1 MGSGATAVVVDEW
14 PLVRLGVTQTLRSC
28 GVRVVAEASHGEEAV
43 HLAQGLGAT
52 YLFLGA
58 VRDTALPELVR
69 RAVAGE
75 PPVRVVVLVDHVG
88 REELAAV
95 VSHGVDALLQRTS
108 RPEEITDALA
118 RIERGERVVAP
129 ALLSLLVGVLG
140 PAASGGEQ
148 SLEGGGLTRK
158 EIEVLAR
165 VANGMSNKEIA
176 DALFITPATVKTHLA
191 HIYTKLGVA
200 GRQEALARAVALG
213 LLS

>member
-1 MGSGATAVVVDEW
+1 MASGATAVVVDEW

-58 VRDTALPELVR
+58 VRDTPVAELVR

-75 PPVRVVVLVDHVG
+75 PPVRVIVLVEHMSRD
-88 REELAAV
+88 ELAGV
-95 VSHGVDALLQRTS
+95 LSFGVDALLLRTS
-108 RPEEITDALA
+108 RPEEVADALA
-118 RIERGERVVAP
+118 RVERGERVVAP

-140 PAASGGEQ
+140 PAGDEVEAVSA
-148 SLEGGGLTRK
+148 GLTRK
-158 EIEVLAR
+158 EVEVLAR
-165 VANGMSNKEIA
+165 VADGMSNKEIA

>member
-1 MGSGATAVVVDEW
+1 VASGATAVVVDEW

-58 VRDTALPELVR
+58 VRDTPVAELVR

-75 PPVRVVVLVDHVG
+75 PPVRVIVLVDHVG
-88 REELAAV
+88 RDELAAV
-95 VSHGVDALLQRTS
+95 LSFGADALLLRTS
-108 RPEEITDALA
+108 RPDELSEALA
-118 RIERGERVVAP
+118 RVERGERVVAP

-140 PAASGGEQ
+140 PAGDEVEAA
-148 SLEGGGLTRK
+148 GGGLTRK

-165 VANGMSNKEIA
+165 VADGMSNREIA

-200 GRQEALARAVALG
+200 GRQEALAQAVAMG